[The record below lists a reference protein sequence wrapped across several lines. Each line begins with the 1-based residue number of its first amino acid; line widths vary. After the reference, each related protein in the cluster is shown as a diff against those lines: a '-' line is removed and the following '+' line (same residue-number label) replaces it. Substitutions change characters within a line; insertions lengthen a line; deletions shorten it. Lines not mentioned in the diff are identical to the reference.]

1 MTATLDTTEAED
13 SPQTGHRPGRRPEEP
28 RNSTVC
34 FMVSESERAAI
45 DALGFCTN
53 SRRSAILTRI
63 VVSFMEGVTGDVKFE
78 SAKRDLVEFLKECRE
93 AVEAKPDLFKQFAA
107 PEPGMKPK
115 K

>member
-1 MTATLDTTEAED
+1 
-13 SPQTGHRPGRRPEEP
+13 
-28 RNSTVC
+28 
-34 FMVSESERAAI
+34 MVSESELAAI

-63 VVSFMEGVTGDVKFE
+63 VVSFMEGVTGATKFE
-78 SAKRDLVEFLKECRE
+78 SAKRDLVEFLKDCRE

-107 PEPGMKPK
+107 PRSNGRAK